1 MIKFH
6 LINVKTREILYTIE
20 KEKDILSLI
29 EKRDILNKRYNTDAY
44 CIKMTN
50 E

>member
-29 EKRDILNKRYNTDAY
+29 EKRDTLNKVHGKDTYA
-44 CIKMTN
+44 IKMTN

>member
-6 LINVKTREILYTIE
+6 LINVKTRETIYTIDNQ
-20 KEKDILSLI
+20 KHILTLI
-29 EKRDILNKRYNTDAY
+29 EKRDTLNKIYGKDIYA
-44 CIKMTN
+44 IKMTN